1 MVSLLWQ
8 IKQQR
13 LHLLLNLSSNLKNFV
28 KHPMNTKGGQFTM
41 LNNILYLQNQKRK
54 FIYFSRFVSI
64 SIFVFIDTISP
75 NSHTDTHSRSLSLS
89 LSLSISLPSNAL
101 ISNANMQNKSHTSF
115 PMNSIKR
122 SIACWQKGSGTV
134 LCMCIYLLT
143 IITCIP
149 VVKDKKFHV
158 WICHNRMGNTNKT

>member
-13 LHLLLNLSSNLKNFV
+13 FQILLLLSSNFKNFL

-41 LNNILYLQNQKRK
+41 LNNILYLQNQKKKIHLFFSLR
-54 FIYFSRFVSI
+54 FYFYLCIHRYYL
-64 SIFVFIDTISP
+64 SP
-75 NSHTDTHSRSLSLS
+75 FTLSLF
-89 LSLSISLPSNAL
+89 LSISLPSNAL

-158 WICHNRMGNTNKT
+158 WICHNRIGNTNKT

>member
-28 KHPMNTKGGQFTM
+28 KHSMNTKGGQFTM

-54 FIYFSRFVSI
+54 FIYCSRFVSI

-75 NSHTDTHSRSLSLS
+75 NSHSLP
-89 LSLSISLPSNAL
+89 LSISLPSNAL

-143 IITCIP
+143 IISCIP

-158 WICHNRMGNTNKT
+158 WICHNRIGNTNKT

>member
-28 KHPMNTKGGQFTM
+28 KHSMNTKGGQFTM

-64 SIFVFIDTISP
+64 SIFVFINTISP
-75 NSHTDTHSRSLSLS
+75 HSLSR
-89 LSLSISLPSNAL
+89 SLSISLPSNAL

-143 IITCIP
+143 IISCIP

-158 WICHNRMGNTNKT
+158 WICHNRIGNTNKT

>member
-28 KHPMNTKGGQFTM
+28 KHSMNTKGGQFTM

-64 SIFVFIDTISP
+64 SIFVFINTISP
-75 NSHTDTHSRSLSLS
+75 NSHTVSLS

-122 SIACWQKGSGTV
+122 SIACWQKVSGTV
-134 LCMCIYLLT
+134 LCMCIYLVT
-143 IITCIP
+143 IISCIP

-158 WICHNRMGNTNKT
+158 WICHNRIGNTNKT

>member
-8 IKQQR
+8 KKQRFQM
-13 LHLLLNLSSNLKNFV
+13 LLNLSSNLKNFV

-41 LNNILYLQNQKRK
+41 LNNILYLQNEKRK

-75 NSHTDTHSRSLSLS
+75 NLL
-89 LSLSISLPSNAL
+89 SLPSNAL

-158 WICHNRMGNTNKT
+158 WICHNRIGNTNKT

>member
-75 NSHTDTHSRSLSLS
+75 IHIQTPT

>member
-75 NSHTDTHSRSLSLS
+75 NSHTDIHSLSLH
-89 LSLSISLPSNAL
+89 ISLPSNAL